1 MRNRFATMV
10 MVFLALAMCLIG
22 AAAGGE
28 PARPPKPAEFANVF
42 SFGYG
47 SDEMPKDDARF
58 DALLARIKA
67 AGFNTI
73 HCTYTGNRLALC
85 RKHGVKMMVDLLAA
99 DTGHHVYKTVE
110 IAKAL
115 CESLRGNPDLWGYN
129 IWNDEFGKT
138 GLGRLRDLANV
149 RTWDPTHPAYCGTYR
164 THGMGH
170 LTSADVFGYYDF
182 HWRRGPEAHFPH
194 LMAYWKW
201 ARERDA
207 WFYRWVWTES
217 GIPGQ
222 GNVNRG
228 LYTVNTSI
236 ACGLKGVLWFLGSSL
251 MNPETFEWNTTGG
264 DIAKVNRE
272 IMPLAVEI
280 PRLGNP
286 LAIYSTPITR
296 TLKDRDLPDGKQEM
310 MPPGLEGHAFPA
322 DFWIRPE
329 SGEFVMGLFKDAGG
343 RDAVFIANHNTYAG
357 QDVALAFS
365 VPVKAS
371 AFSRQMGRW
380 QPLTVRKN
388 SLGLPLGP
396 AGGELLRLEK

>member
-1 MRNRFATMV
+1 MV

-194 LMAYWKW
+194 LMA
-201 ARERDA
+201 
-207 WFYRWVWTES
+207 
-217 GIPGQ
+217 
-222 GNVNRG
+222 
-228 LYTVNTSI
+228 
-236 ACGLKGVLWFLGSSL
+236 
-251 MNPETFEWNTTGG
+251 
-264 DIAKVNRE
+264 
-272 IMPLAVEI
+272 
-280 PRLGNP
+280 
-286 LAIYSTPITR
+286 
-296 TLKDRDLPDGKQEM
+296 
-310 MPPGLEGHAFPA
+310 
-322 DFWIRPE
+322 
-329 SGEFVMGLFKDAGG
+329 
-343 RDAVFIANHNTYAG
+343 
-357 QDVALAFS
+357 
-365 VPVKAS
+365 
-371 AFSRQMGRW
+371 
-380 QPLTVRKN
+380 
-388 SLGLPLGP
+388 
-396 AGGELLRLEK
+396 